1 MTTLEAPTHR
11 RGLPGRAAAG
21 LVVLAAFSAACSG
34 DAPGPTQPPPG
45 GGSTT
50 YDHLRGPGASARDLL
65 RSTDFD
71 RLVVQVQYVAGFR
84 PSDEGLAHLRTFLET
99 HLDKPGG
106 VVIQVDAP
114 LSVAPRAT
122 YSPADVRALE
132 AAHRTVYT
140 QGTTLATYLLFL
152 DGEYADAANVLGIA
166 YNNTSMAVFQERIEA
181 NTGGPLEPTAAVVEG
196 TVANHE
202 LGHLLGLVNTGSPMQ
217 VEHQDEAHGAH
228 CDDQQCLMYYAVR
241 TTDFLANLVG
251 GMPSLDQDC
260 LDDLEA
266 NRGS

>member
-1 MTTLEAPTHR
+1 MNRGAKRTRGVPVR
-11 RGLPGRAAAG
+11 RSIGALAV
-21 LVVLAAFSAACSG
+21 LVVACSG
-34 DAPGPTQPPPG
+34 DAPGPVQPPPNG
-45 GGSTT
+45 GPEP
-50 YDHLRGPGASARDLL
+50 YDHVRAPGASAADLL

-71 RLVVQVQYVAGFR
+71 RLLVQVQHVAGFR
-84 PSDEGLAHLRTFLET
+84 PSDEGLDNLRAFLET

-106 VVIQVDAP
+106 VTLQVDAP
-114 LSVAPRAT
+114 LAITPQAT

-152 DGEYADAANVLGIA
+152 DGSYSEASNVLGIA
-166 YNNTSMAVFQERIEA
+166 YNNTSMAVFQEQIVA
-181 NTGGPLEPTAAVVEG
+181 NTGGPLEPTAATVEG

-202 LGHLLGLVNTGSPMQ
+202 FEHLLGLVNTGSPMQ

-241 TTDFLANLVG
+241 TTDFLSNLLG
-251 GMPSLDQDC
+251 GMASLDQDC
-260 LDDLEA
+260 LDDLAA